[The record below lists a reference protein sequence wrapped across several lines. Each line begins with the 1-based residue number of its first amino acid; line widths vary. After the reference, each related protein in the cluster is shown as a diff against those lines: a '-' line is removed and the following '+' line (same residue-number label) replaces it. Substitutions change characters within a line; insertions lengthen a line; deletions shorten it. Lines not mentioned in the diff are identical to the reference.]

1 MYSKQDI
8 QFKLNE
14 LIHEKGIKE
23 RFYHFRSIQ
32 NFIYFFD
39 DLESSQLKEKTYLIL
54 IEYLD
59 LVKNEPIEDIHQCT
73 ALFDEYIKPVGS
85 LYESA
90 FGFMPAI
97 SLWVLIFWGI
107 FLFGVLYMFNLSI
120 IFYCIIG
127 ILLSGY
133 YFYFLNKK
141 LGKKVY
147 GLEW

>member
-8 QFKLNE
+8 QFKLDE
-14 LIHEKGIKE
+14 LIHKKGIKE

-39 DLESSQLKEKTYLIL
+39 DLESSQLKEETYLIL
-54 IEYLD
+54 IEYLV
-59 LVKNEPIEDIHQCT
+59 LVKNEPIEDIHKCT
-73 ALFDEYIKPVGS
+73 TLFDQYIKPVGS
-85 LYESA
+85 LYESV

-97 SLWVLIFWGI
+97 SSWVLIFWGI

-120 IFYCIIG
+120 TFYYIIG

-147 GLEW
+147 GLKW